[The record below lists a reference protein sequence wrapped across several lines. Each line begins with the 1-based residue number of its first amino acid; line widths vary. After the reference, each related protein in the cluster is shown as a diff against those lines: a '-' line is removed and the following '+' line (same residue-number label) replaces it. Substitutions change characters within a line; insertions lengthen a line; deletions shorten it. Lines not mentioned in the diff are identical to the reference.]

1 MDIKVVNDFLD
12 GSVVKNLPADA
23 GNAGDTVP
31 SLGQEDP
38 LEKEMAIHFSIL
50 CLGNSTD
57 RGAW

>member
-12 GSVVKNLPADA
+12 VSVVKNLPADA
-23 GNAGDTVP
+23 GNAGDTVS